1 MVLLMATA
9 LSTYLDPSAYTDEA
23 VAAARTGDV
32 ATLNNDLRIVRL
44 ACTLHDHD
52 LDGSKRLIEL
62 LEGEALSGH
71 ALFKARTAALFVTAQ
86 EGDQA
91 AFDRAL
97 ASWMAGRD
105 AWPGNWIDEVLNAP
119 ELRAMLPTLHPALV
133 RQREAAQRTMAH
145 EELTFIRDLPFV
157 IIRAVQDNLEWLR
170 PIDPKATISDF
181 ADRYKLIAVNLDLC
195 EATLEGR
202 HGAPDLIVALS
213 ADGHY
218 TGSFIAH

>member
-1 MVLLMATA
+1 MATA

-44 ACTLHDHD
+44 ACAMQDRD
-52 LDGSKRLIEL
+52 LAGSKHLIEL

-71 ALFKARTAALFVTAQ
+71 ALFKARTAALFVAAQ
-86 EGDQA
+86 ERDQA

-97 ASWMAGRD
+97 ASWMAGRE
-105 AWPGNWIDEVLNAP
+105 AWPENWIDDVLNAP
-119 ELRAMLPTLHPALV
+119 ELRTMMPTLHPVFL
-133 RQREAAQRTMAH
+133 RQREAARRTMTHA
-145 EELTFIRDLPFV
+145 ELTFIRDLPFV

-170 PIDPKATISDF
+170 PMDPRASISDF
-181 ADRYKLIAVNLDLC
+181 SDRYRLIAVDLDLC

-213 ADGHY
+213 EDGHY